1 MFKANKSVIPHA
13 IQQRIN
19 EVQWGFM
26 ADMVADTVAAYGELA
41 KAKGHE
47 RVNAVVTGQTTCLVD
62 MINAKT
68 LVRIHVSCIMDEIT
82 IDVQSN
88 IGHPKNFK
96 GIKA

>member
-1 MFKANKSVIPHA
+1 MFKANKAVIPHH
-13 IQQRIN
+13 IQRQIN
-19 EVQWGFM
+19 EAQWDFM
-26 ADMVADTVAAYGELA
+26 ANMVADTVAAYGELA

-62 MINAKT
+62 MVNAKT
-68 LVRIHVSCIMDEIT
+68 LVRIHVSCFMDEIT

-96 GIKA
+96 GFKA

>member
-1 MFKANKSVIPHA
+1 MFKVNISVVPHD
-13 IQQRIN
+13 IQRQIV
-19 EVQWGFM
+19 EAQLDFM
-26 ADMVADTVAAYGELA
+26 ANMVADRVSAYAELA

-68 LVRIHVSCIMDEIT
+68 LVRIHVSCFMDEIT
-82 IDVQSN
+82 IDVQSS
-88 IGHPKNFK
+88 IGHPKDVK

>member
-1 MFKANKSVIPHA
+1 MFKANKAVIPHD
-13 IQQRIN
+13 IQRKIN
-19 EVQWGFM
+19 EVQWDFM
-26 ADMVADTVAAYGELA
+26 ANMVADTVAAYSELA

-62 MINAKT
+62 MVNAKT
-68 LVRIHVSCIMDEIT
+68 LVRIHVSGFMDEIT

-96 GIKA
+96 GMK

>member
-1 MFKANKSVIPHA
+1 MFKANKAVIPHD
-13 IQQRIN
+13 IQRKIN
-19 EVQWGFM
+19 EVQWDFM
-26 ADMVADTVAAYGELA
+26 ANMVADTVAAYDELA

-62 MINAKT
+62 MVNAKT
-68 LVRIHVSCIMDEIT
+68 LVRVHVSCFMDEIT

-96 GIKA
+96 GMK